1 MKKDLNW
8 YAFYWDCNS
17 NSLERTDVIHS
28 DLIDDVKKAIKKG
41 QDFNQIKEII
51 RCNLMWYYWSKS
63 EWEVLVSD
71 LHMREDSPKYK
82 VEKIDVYYQLEP
94 NLDRITEY
102 MINNLTPRKRQNG
115 SVSKN

>member
-71 LHMREDSPKYK
+71 LHMCEDSPKHN
-82 VEKIDVYYQLEP
+82 VEKIDIYYQLEP

-102 MINNLTPRKRQNG
+102 MINNLTIKKG
-115 SVSKN
+115 SDK

>member
-8 YAFYWDCNS
+8 YAFYWEWNS

-28 DLIDDVKKAIKKG
+28 DLIDKVKKAIKKG
-41 QDFNQIKEII
+41 QDFNQIKDLIKYD
-51 RCNLMWYYWSKS
+51 LMGHYWGRS

-71 LHMREDSPKYK
+71 LGSHDNK
-82 VEKIDVYYQLEP
+82 VEKIDIYYQLEP

-102 MINNLTPRKRQNG
+102 MINSLTPRKRQNG

>member
-51 RCNLMWYYWSKS
+51 RCNLMW
-63 EWEVLVSD
+63 
-71 LHMREDSPKYK
+71 
-82 VEKIDVYYQLEP
+82 
-94 NLDRITEY
+94 
-102 MINNLTPRKRQNG
+102 
-115 SVSKN
+115 